1 MSVQSS
7 HSASSRS
14 VVRDKE
20 VAMSQTVS
28 TSITRRNVVAGLALA
43 AAPVTVSA
51 AVDNA
56 HAQDKQPVLEKSL
69 YERLGGVFAIAA
81 VVDHFSDAVVKNPI
95 VGQKSKN
102 SQLREWHTRTLEGC
116 LASSSCG
123 RCGSATFRVG
133 PSSTRPPSPV
143 RRRSALRKPIGT
155 SASLPPNLMRS
166 QQNSD
171 GPWTSPRFR
180 SARSPK
186 SWQPSPPTRMKS
198 PPATS
203 RPPSPADAI
212 LSFLVWRSRPA
223 SAGRD

>member
-14 VVRDKE
+14 VVRAKE
-20 VAMSQTVS
+20 VSMAQTVS

-43 AAPVTVSA
+43 AAPVAVLA
-51 AVDNA
+51 AADNA
-56 HAQDKQPVLEKSL
+56 HAQDKQTTPEKSL

-102 SQLREWHTRTLEGC
+102 PQLREWHTKNLEGC

-133 PSSTRPPSPV
+133 PSSSRPPSPA
-143 RRRSALRKPIGT
+143 RRRSALRRPIGT
-155 SASLPPNLMRS
+155 FASPPQNLMRS
-166 QQNSD
+166 QQSSD
-171 GPWTSPRFR
+171 GPWTSPRSQ
-180 SARSPK
+180 SARKPK
-186 SWQPSPPTRMKS
+186 SWQPSPPTRTRS
-198 PPATS
+198 PPATC
-203 RPPSPADAI
+203 
-212 LSFLVWRSRPA
+212 
-223 SAGRD
+223 GRQAPLKPH